1 MIDQETS
8 NKEDLELVKKSLND
22 LFGKYEQSNR

>member
-8 NKEDLELVKKSLND
+8 NKEDLELVKKALND